1 MTRVLMLDP
10 SLFTLPYDRALC
22 AGLAT
27 SGCQVHLVGRRL
39 RAFERS
45 PADAALPLMP
55 HFYRLAERA
64 SGRLAGGR
72 LQRLVKSVEHV
83 LDMVRVPALCDRL
96 RPDVIHVQWL
106 ALPMIDRRILPAL
119 RRRAP
124 LILTVH
130 NSVPFHGAAASRL
143 QMVGAE
149 SLYDQFDQLI
159 AHTPT
164 TRRHLLDQGVDARRI
179 ASVAHGL
186 LPLADEAGAQT
197 RADDGL
203 CRVLFFGELKPYKGL
218 RLLIEAIAALPP
230 ATRAKVRLQV
240 AGRPRMELAPLVQLC
255 HEHGFAEQVTWDL
268 RFIRDAEIARLF
280 GTCDVVALPYHDVD
294 SSGVLTLATVAGK
307 AVIAS
312 EIGGFRD
319 LLKAGETALLAP
331 LDAEAFARELARL
344 VETPALRRQLA
355 DNLRRHGH
363 AAIPTWSAIG
373 RTTLEVYGRAMVLW
387 RTDRTGRALRPTPH
401 RA

>member
-1 MTRVLMLDP
+1 MTRVVMLDP

-39 RAFERS
+39 RPFERS
-45 PADAALPLMP
+45 AADATLPLMP
-55 HFYRLAERA
+55 HFYRVAERA
-64 SGRLAGGR
+64 PARIAGGAV
-72 LQRLVKSVEHV
+72 QRLLKSVEH
-83 LDMVRVPALCDRL
+83 LIDMARVPALCDRL
-96 RPDVIHVQWL
+96 RPDVIHMQWL
-106 ALPMIDRRILPAL
+106 ALPVLDRRILPAL

-143 QMVGAE
+143 QLLGAE
-149 SLYDQFDQLI
+149 TLYDQFDQLI

-164 TRRHLLDQGVDARRI
+164 TRRHLVERGVDARRI

-186 LPLADEAGAQT
+186 LPLPEGGGADA

-218 RLLIEAIAALPP
+218 RLLIDAIAALPP
-230 ATRAKVRLQV
+230 ATRAKLRLHV

-255 HEHGFAEQVTWDL
+255 HEHGFAAQVTWDL
-268 RFIRDAEIARLF
+268 RFIRDAEIPQLF
-280 GTCDVVALPYHDVD
+280 GACDVVALPYHDVD

-319 LLKAGETALLAP
+319 LLKADETALLAP
-331 LDAEAFARELARL
+331 LEPVAFARELGRL

-355 DNLRRHGH
+355 EKLRRHGT

-373 RTTLEVYGRAMVLW
+373 RTTLEVYGRAIALW
-387 RTDRTGRALRPTPH
+387 RAERAGRALRPTPH